1 MVNFLIDFKSP
12 KMIKNLSKLL
22 AFGGLFDLNK
32 IQLILGNYKLM
43 RIIEFILVIFII
55 NLWK

>member
-1 MVNFLIDFKSP
+1 
-12 KMIKNLSKLL
+12 MIKNLSKLL

-32 IQLILGNYKLM
+32 NSIDLRKLQINENY
-43 RIIEFILVIFII
+43 RIHSCYFII